1 MHWSQSS
8 RSCST
13 VVRFIQVS
21 NMQTKGRSPS
31 LLLVSVSSGS
41 IRAPNGS
48 IQPLPLPIPR
58 VQDHSSHLEAYEVR
72 LHYAFEWE
80 NQVSQELSFWHSES
94 MRQTLSTCW
103 HICPLKL
110 QGHYTR
116 KRIVSLP
123 YSDFFVC
130 PCISVCKQT
139 GENICKLTQGILGRK
154 ISRLGS
160 LYITSQ
166 YLVHTAQWPL
176 SNMF

>member
-1 MHWSQSS
+1 MFKYTFPWNLNLSS
-8 RSCST
+8 RNLFYWNSCS
-13 VVRFIQVS
+13 S
-21 NMQTKGRSPS
+21 MQIYIS
-31 LLLVSVSSGS
+31 LDANCIIVCIKKEAYWSKSLY
-41 IRAPNGS
+41 
-48 IQPLPLPIPR
+48 IPR

-110 QGHYTR
+110 PGHYTR